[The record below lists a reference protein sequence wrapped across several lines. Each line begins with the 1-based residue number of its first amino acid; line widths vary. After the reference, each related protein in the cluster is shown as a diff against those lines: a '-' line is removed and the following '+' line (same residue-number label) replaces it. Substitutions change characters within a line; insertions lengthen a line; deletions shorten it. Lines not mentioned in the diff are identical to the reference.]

1 MTMTITFTGDWAHI
15 STEMRRMLGITAT
28 FEITYDGQNT
38 VGPNSS
44 RPGGYVAAEPVA
56 AEAPAPRTRRKKAET
71 QVADEPV
78 VEVSATGVWTL
89 SGRDSGLVQNNAP
102 EPVFEST
109 VATPL
114 VEEPVPSVDAPVET
128 QASTSEAGS
137 DAPVSGTAT
146 PASDVTYADVVKA
159 VTDLAKAKGGAAVKA
174 ALGEMGLTTAKDTA
188 PDVWPAI
195 IDAMRE
201 AM

>member
-1 MTMTITFTGDWAHI
+1 MTTTITFTGDWADI
-15 STEMRRMLGITAT
+15 RREMRSVLGLMPMD
-28 FEITYDGQNT
+28 FQITYDGQN
-38 VGPNSS
+38 
-44 RPGGYVAAEPVA
+44 AAEPVA
-56 AEAPAPRTRRKKAET
+56 ETPAPRTRRKKAEAP
-71 QVADEPV
+71 VAQQEGAADWVPSHWTTTMAVEP
-78 VEVSATGVWTL
+78 E
-89 SGRDSGLVQNNAP
+89 AP

-109 VATPL
+109 VTTPL

-137 DAPVSGTAT
+137 DAPASGTAT

-159 VTDLAKAKGGAAVKA
+159 VTDLAKAKGGAAVKV

-195 IDAMRE
+195 IDAMRTASE
-201 AM
+201 IAL

>member
-1 MTMTITFTGDWAHI
+1 MTMTITFTGDWADI
-15 STEMRRMLGITAT
+15 AREMRNMMRGDRVLDDNLSVHFA
-28 FEITYDGQNT
+28 D
-38 VGPNSS
+38 
-44 RPGGYVAAEPVA
+44 EPVA

-71 QVADEPV
+71 PVAEEPQVEEP
-78 VEVSATGVWTL
+78 
-89 SGRDSGLVQNNAP
+89 QAP
-102 EPVFEST
+102 EPVYEST
-109 VATPL
+109 VTTPL
-114 VEEPVPSVDAPVET
+114 VEETVPSVDAPVET

-137 DAPVSGTAT
+137 DAPASGTAT

>member
-1 MTMTITFTGDWAHI
+1 MTMTLTFTGNWADI
-15 STEMRRMLGITAT
+15 AGEMRQMLGLNHLVNI
-28 FEITYDGQNT
+28 
-38 VGPNSS
+38 P
-44 RPGGYVAAEPVA
+44 VAPDEPVA
-56 AEAPAPRTRRKKAET
+56 AEAPAPRTRRKKAEAP
-71 QVADEPV
+71 VADEPQA
-78 VEVSATGVWTL
+78 VEPE
-89 SGRDSGLVQNNAP
+89 AP
-102 EPVFEST
+102 EPIYEST
-109 VATPL
+109 VTTPL

-128 QASTSEAGS
+128 QASTSEPGS
-137 DAPVSGTAT
+137 DAPASGTAT

-195 IDAMRE
+195 IAAMRE

>member
-1 MTMTITFTGDWAHI
+1 MTMTITFTGNWADI
-15 STEMRRMLGITAT
+15 ADEMRQML
-28 FEITYDGQNT
+28 GQNT
-38 VGPNSS
+38 DGPNSS
-44 RPGGYVAAEPVA
+44 RPGGYVAAEP
-56 AEAPAPRTRRKKAET
+56 PAPRTRRKKAEAP
-71 QVADEPV
+71 VAQQEEASDWVPAHWTVTLAVEP
-78 VEVSATGVWTL
+78 E
-89 SGRDSGLVQNNAP
+89 AP
-102 EPVFEST
+102 EPTYEST
-109 VATPL
+109 VTTPL
-114 VEEPVPSVDAPVET
+114 VEETVPSVDAPVET

-195 IDAMRE
+195 IAAMQE

>member
-1 MTMTITFTGDWAHI
+1 MTMTLTFTGNWADI
-15 STEMRRMLGITAT
+15 AGEMRQMLGLNHLVNI
-28 FEITYDGQNT
+28 
-38 VGPNSS
+38 P
-44 RPGGYVAAEPVA
+44 VAADEPVA
-56 AEAPAPRTRRKKAET
+56 AEAPAPRTRRKKAEAP
-71 QVADEPV
+71 VADEPQ
-78 VEVSATGVWTL
+78 VEEA
-89 SGRDSGLVQNNAP
+89 QAP
-102 EPVFEST
+102 EPIYEST
-109 VATPL
+109 VTTPL

-128 QASTSEAGS
+128 QASTSEPGS
-137 DAPVSGTAT
+137 DVPASGTAT

-195 IDAMRE
+195 IAAMRE

>member
-1 MTMTITFTGDWAHI
+1 MTMTLTFTGNWADI
-15 STEMRRMLGITAT
+15 RREMRSVLGLMPTD
-28 FEITYDGQNT
+28 FEITYDGQERFAGALT
-38 VGPNSS
+38 S
-44 RPGGYVAAEPVA
+44 ET
-56 AEAPAPRTRRKKAET
+56 PAPRTRRKKAET
-71 QVADEPV
+71 PVADEPQA
-78 VEVSATGVWTL
+78 VEP
-89 SGRDSGLVQNNAP
+89 QAP
-102 EPVFEST
+102 EPLYEST
-109 VATPL
+109 VTTPL

-137 DAPVSGTAT
+137 DAPASGTAT

>member
-1 MTMTITFTGDWAHI
+1 MTTTLTFTGDWADI
-15 STEMRRMLGITAT
+15 RREMRSVLGDPLVGIPPENVQITFNA
-28 FEITYDGQNT
+28 E
-38 VGPNSS
+38 
-44 RPGGYVAAEPVA
+44 GGEG
-56 AEAPAPRTRRKKAET
+56 PAPRTRRKKAET
-71 QVADEPV
+71 PVADEPQV
-78 VEVSATGVWTL
+78 VEPE
-89 SGRDSGLVQNNAP
+89 AP
-102 EPVFEST
+102 EPVYEST
-109 VATPL
+109 VTTPL

-137 DAPVSGTAT
+137 DAPASGTAT

>member
-38 VGPNSS
+38 DGPNSS
-44 RPGGYVAAEPVA
+44 RPGGCV
-56 AEAPAPRTRRKKAET
+56 APAPRTRRKKAEAP
-71 QVADEPV
+71 VAQQEGASDWVPSHWTATMAVEP
-78 VEVSATGVWTL
+78 E
-89 SGRDSGLVQNNAP
+89 AP
-102 EPVFEST
+102 EPVYESAVT
-109 VATPL
+109 TPL
-114 VEEPVPSVDAPVET
+114 AEEPVPSVDAPVET

-137 DAPVSGTAT
+137 DAPASGTAT
-146 PASDVTYADVVKA
+146 PASEVAYADVVAA
-159 VTDLAKAKGGAAVKA
+159 VTDLARAKGPDAVKQ
-174 ALGEMGLTTAKDTA
+174 ALGEMGLTTAKGTS

>member
-1 MTMTITFTGDWAHI
+1 MTMTITFTGNWADI
-15 STEMRRMLGITAT
+15 ADEMRQML
-28 FEITYDGQNT
+28 GQNT
-38 VGPNSS
+38 DGPNSS
-44 RPGGYVAAEPVA
+44 RPGGYVAAEP
-56 AEAPAPRTRRKKAET
+56 PTPRTRRKKAE
-71 QVADEPV
+71 EPV
-78 VEVSATGVWTL
+78 AKVSVTDTWAFQ
-89 SGRDSGLVQNNAP
+89 GRDLGLIQNTP
-102 EPVFEST
+102 EPIYEST
-109 VATPL
+109 VTTPL

-137 DAPVSGTAT
+137 DAPASGTAT

-188 PDVWPAI
+188 PGVWPAI
-195 IDAMRE
+195 IAAMQE

>member
-1 MTMTITFTGDWAHI
+1 MTMTLTFTGDWADI
-15 STEMRRMLGITAT
+15 AGEMRQMLGLNHLVNI
-28 FEITYDGQNT
+28 
-38 VGPNSS
+38 P
-44 RPGGYVAAEPVA
+44 AAVDEPVA

-71 QVADEPV
+71 PVADEPV
-78 VEVSATGVWTL
+78 IEVSGTGVWTL
-89 SGRDSGLVQNNAP
+89 SGRDLGLIQDTP
-102 EPVFEST
+102 EPTYEST
-109 VATPL
+109 VTTPL

-128 QASTSEAGS
+128 QASTSEPGS
-137 DAPVSGTAT
+137 DAPAYGTAT

-195 IDAMRE
+195 IAAMRE